1 MEKNHFVA
9 VGGFVTNNYN
19 EVLLVKS
26 PWRGWEFPGGMVEQ
40 GESLQEALVREI
52 IEESGIKATINGII
66 GIYKNIENDIVNID
80 FRCTFESG
88 ELSTSEESVE
98 VGWFSIDDAKKM
110 ITYPLYISRFSNM
123 IAYNSKVYCNAF
135 RNNPFSFTDIIELS
149 VGE

>member
-52 IEESGIKATINGII
+52 IEESGVRATINGII

-135 RNNPFSFTDIIELS
+135 RKNPFSFTDIIELS